1 MKKRSDGRYVK
12 VITDPKTKKRI
23 SFYGTSVREVN
34 QKLLAYE
41 QKQEIGKTFAEIAD
55 EWWEGAEKQ
64 LANQTVGNYRTA
76 LRRATEYFGEDY
88 IKDIASKDVQKF
100 LNHLSKQGLAQ
111 KTIKNHLIVL
121 NQIFIY
127 AGIEESDIVYN
138 SKYVKVPK
146 GSGKT
151 TRPPATPDEE
161 RVILDSDHPWLF
173 PVIALLTGLRKGEI
187 LALQWKDI
195 DFEQNIISITKEVE
209 HINNRPHI
217 KEPKTENGIRIV
229 PLLNNLKKR
238 LEPHIGDPD
247 HYLFSDDGGISPLRK
262 QRYNVLYA
270 KYQRDVGIDCTA
282 HQLRHSYATIAVE
295 ENAGVKEL
303 QNALG
308 HADITTTMNIYT
320 AVRKRNVE
328 NLANTLN
335 AKYDQ
340 KNTL

>member
-1 MKKRSDGRYVK
+1 M
-12 VITDPKTKKRI
+12 
-23 SFYGTSVREVN
+23 
-34 QKLLAYE
+34 
-41 QKQEIGKTFAEIAD
+41 
-55 EWWEGAEKQ
+55 
-64 LANQTVGNYRTA
+64 
-76 LRRATEYFGEDY
+76 RRAVEYFKDDY
-88 IKDIASKDVQKF
+88 IKDIASKDVQQF
-100 LNHLSKQGLAQ
+100 LNHLSKQNYAT
-111 KTIKNHLIVL
+111 KTITNHLIVI
-121 NQIFIY
+121 NQIFTY
-127 AGIEESDIVYN
+127 AGIEEDIIYN

-151 TRPPATPDEE
+151 TRLPATPEE
-161 RVILDSDHPWLF
+161 EKKILESNHPWLF

-195 DFEQNIISITKEVE
+195 NFEQNIISITKEVE

-229 PLLNNLKKR
+229 PLLNNLKER
-238 LEPHIGDPD
+238 LKPLVGQPE
-247 HYLFSDDGGISPLRK
+247 HYIFSDDGGITPLRK
-262 QRYNVLYA
+262 QRYNVLYK
-270 KYQRDVGIDCTA
+270 KYQQEVGINCTA

-328 NLANTLN
+328 NLAATLN

-340 KNTL
+340 KN